1 MIQSDSDGEGSV
13 SLQDE
18 VSPASR
24 GPEREEQ
31 TTEIPSINAAL
42 AVTTR
47 SPPVMNDMEHVA
59 EEGKYRNCF
68 RPYSDTQIISFP
80 LMLS

>member
-13 SLQDE
+13 SLQE
-18 VSPASR
+18 VVSPASR
-24 GPEREEQ
+24 GPEFEEQ
-31 TTEIPSINAAL
+31 TTEIPSINIAL
-42 AVTTR
+42 AVTTQ
-47 SPPVMNDMEHVA
+47 SPPVMNEMEHVA

-68 RPYSDTQIISFP
+68 GPSDTQIISFP